1 MGRSGRLLNDSK
13 IDRVG
18 GDKESL
24 RVEKGWK
31 ECVRADSEVSM
42 E

>member
-1 MGRSGRLLNDSK
+1 VGRSGRLLNDSK

-24 RVEKGWK
+24 RVVKGVVK
-31 ECVRADSEVSM
+31 GITE
-42 E
+42 